1 MRFVKG
7 LVRAPRMLTL
17 PEDLTLVISVVA
29 AAKRS
34 AEVGVV
40 DVTEAAVEAA
50 AAATISSI
58 GDSLSPRPISSVIHR
73 VRV

>member
-1 MRFVKG
+1 
-7 LVRAPRMLTL
+7 MLTL

-50 AAATISSI
+50 AATISSI